1 MASFWQRLIGDAP
14 IEQRAAQPTIP
25 SRVATSATPDNSLTL
40 TAVFRAVQ
48 IIANPVSKADIQTYR
63 YATGIGDQRIDNP
76 LFINR
81 PNLDETRRETIFQTV
96 VALALEGNSFWLK
109 QYGSNGQVNSITVLP
124 ASAVSINQDPN
135 TGRKFFEYLGKT
147 YTSNEIEHLKLF
159 PRAGYLRGISPI
171 ESCSADIAA
180 ALDLR
185 DYAANWFSSAGVPTG
200 VLKSNRPLSK
210 EQADEMTANWHNK
223 QQNKQTAVLGS
234 GDTYEVVELSPKDA
248 LFTEVQAQ
256 AVQQVARLFGIPARL
271 LLTGVDGTSDT
282 YSNLTEENQT
292 FYRHTVMAYTDA
304 IGDALSN
311 CLPRGTRA
319 QFSFATLFAADQS
332 SRFAMWNT
340 ALAGEAFMTV
350 DEVRNMEGLNV

>member
-1 MASFWQRLIGDAP
+1 MASLWQRLTKP
-14 IEQRAAQPTIP
+14 EVTRAVQPTVP
-25 SRVATSATPDNSLTL
+25 SRVATSATPDNSLSL
-40 TAVFRAVQ
+40 TAVYRAVQ
-48 IIANPVSKADIQTYR
+48 IIANPVSKAEIETYR
-63 YATGIGDQRIDNP
+63 YATGIGNQRIENP
-76 LFINR
+76 LFVNR
-81 PNLDETRRETIFQTV
+81 PSLDETRRETIFATV
-96 VALALEGNSFWLK
+96 VSLALEGNAFWFK
-109 QYGSNGQVNSITVLP
+109 QFGTNGQVNNITVLP
-124 ASAVSINQDPN
+124 ASMVAIRTDEN
-135 TGRKFFEYLGKT
+135 TGRKLFTYNGKT

-159 PRAGYLRGISPI
+159 TRAGYLRGISPI
-171 ESCSADIAA
+171 ESCSADLAA

-185 DYAANWFSSAGVPTG
+185 NYASNWFSAAGIPTG
-200 VLKSNRPLSK
+200 IIKSSRPLNK

-256 AVQQVARLFGIPARL
+256 AVQQIARLFGIPARL

-282 YSNLTEENQT
+282 YSNLQDENQT

-311 CLPRGTRA
+311 CLPRGTMA
-319 QFSFATLFAADQS
+319 KFSFATLFEADQQ
-332 SRFAMWNT
+332 SRFQMWNT

-350 DEVRNMEGLNV
+350 EEVRNKEGLNV